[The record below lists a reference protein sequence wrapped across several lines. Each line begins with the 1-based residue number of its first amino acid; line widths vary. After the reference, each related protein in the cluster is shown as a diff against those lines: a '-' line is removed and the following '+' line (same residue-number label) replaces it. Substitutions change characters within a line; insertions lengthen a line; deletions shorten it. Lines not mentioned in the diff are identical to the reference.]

1 MDLTQVSSWI
11 NNGWV
16 FIAAGLVFFMR
27 AGFLA
32 LEAGLTQKKNSGNV
46 AAKNLVD
53 LAIAAT
59 IFWLYGFG
67 LMFGRSDGDL
77 GLYGTSLFS
86 PDFSTLVQTAGNL
99 APGLSFAAFFFY
111 QIMFSNTAVVI
122 LSGATS
128 ERMRFETYLIL
139 SIFTSALIYP
149 VFGHWA
155 WNGLDGSELHGW
167 LGRQGFVDFA
177 GSTVVHSVGAW
188 AALAV
193 LLVLK
198 PRLGRY
204 DKNGVAR
211 DLPKSSLP
219 MALLGTFI
227 LWFGWFGFN
236 GGSALLT
243 SGNVGLV
250 LTNTLLA
257 GVAGM
262 VAIIPV
268 QLLTNNGVI
277 KADYLMNGA
286 LVGLVAIT
294 ASAHAVSTQSA
305 FVIGLVGGWVML
317 MIDWLL
323 VAAHIDDAIGAV
335 PVHLGGGIWGTVAVA
350 LFGSQVL
357 LGTGLSFTDQLMIQ
371 LMGIGAAAGWSFLV
385 MFMVASTL
393 NIFLPLR
400 VSPAE
405 ERRGLNNSEQ
415 GMLPDY
421 TEFPGLQELLQQWH
435 EVQTDPTASS
445 ITNPLRNPER

>member
-1 MDLTQVSSWI
+1 VDLSQVSSWI
-11 NNGWV
+11 DSGWL

-32 LEAGLTQKKNSGNV
+32 LEAGLTQKKNSANV
-46 AAKNLVD
+46 STKNLVD
-53 LAIAAT
+53 LAIAVT

-67 LMFGRSDGDL
+67 VMFGQSDGGL
-77 GLYGTSLFS
+77 GFFGTTRFS
-86 PDFSTLVQTAGNL
+86 PDFSTIAQTVGNN
-99 APGLSFAAFFFY
+99 APGLSLAAFFFY
-111 QIMFSNTAVVI
+111 QVMFSNTAVVI

-155 WNGLDGSELHGW
+155 WNGLDGGELLGW
-167 LGRQGFVDFA
+167 LGQRGFVDFA

-193 LLVLK
+193 LLILK

-204 DKNGVAR
+204 DKHGVAR
-211 DLPKSSLP
+211 DLPKASFPL
-219 MALLGTFI
+219 ALVGTFI

-236 GGSALLT
+236 GGSTLLT
-243 SGNVGLV
+243 SGKVDLV
-250 LTNTLLA
+250 LTNTLIA

-262 VAIIPV
+262 IAVIPV
-268 QLLTNNGVI
+268 QLLTNSGVV

-294 ASAHAVSTQSA
+294 ANAHAVSTQSA
-305 FVIGLVGGWVML
+305 FIIGLVGGWVML
-317 MIDWLL
+317 LVDWLL

-335 PVHLGGGIWGTVAVA
+335 PVHLGGGIWGTLAVA
-350 LFGSQVL
+350 LFGNPTL
-357 LGTGLSFTDQLMIQ
+357 LQTGLSFTGQLNIQ
-371 LMGIGAAAGWSFLV
+371 LIGIAVAGAWAFGV

-400 VSPAE
+400 VSVAE
-405 ERRGLNNSEQ
+405 EQRGLNSSEQ
-415 GMLPDY
+415 GILPDY
-421 TEFPGLQELLQQWH
+421 SEFPGLQELLQQWQ
-435 EVQTDPTASS
+435 EVQADPTASS
-445 ITNPLRNPER
+445 ITNPIRNPER